1 MTYFFSNDEDSDLI
15 NALQA
20 NVFMDRDPSYRFKL
34 GADIDTKGADFDQP
48 IEELPDVSLA
58 SLAEKAKN
66 EKKSKALKAKQSG
79 SEIEAIEN
87 EIDKTLEKVSVDKA
101 YTKMIEDFPYKKLDN
116 IYFRVQVG
124 AYEKAK
130 KDYFNFLN
138 RFGTVGEE
146 RNGTLYKYVIGSF
159 ETIDDAREFLE
170 QMKVQGIKD
179 PFVCAYYN
187 NMRVSMK
194 EIYKIFYLHP

>member
-1 MTYFFSNDEDSDLI
+1 MTYFFSNDEDSDVI

-34 GADIDTKGADFDQP
+34 GADIDIKGVDFDQP

-66 EKKSKALKAKQSG
+66 EKKSEVLKAEQSG

-87 EIDKTLEKVSVDKA
+87 EIDKTIEKVSAENA

-130 KDYFNFLN
+130 KEYFNFLN

-179 PFVCAYYN
+179 AFVCAYYN